1 MRPTFMSSA
10 TTLANIPGTSSL
22 RNCLSSTG
30 WLSPASLAA
39 SCRKHTAGH
48 CTKRQSHSGRRS
60 WPGEMAQ
67 GDLAK
72 GPWEP
77 KLATS
82 PGPLVGF
89 VHCPRGN
96 ECLHNSFSGNTIN
109 DFKICKRWFRE
120 QVLRRAKRRV
130 VCRRILSFLAKS
142 IDLLAKTSADPPAF
156 NRDPP
161 QRRSSSP
168 RISATSYMLGIRS
181 GKASTSGASTCGV
194 SFVGSASSSHP
205 NRSSMCSRCFLRIY
219 IYMQQ
224 TQAVH

>member
-130 VCRRILSFLAKS
+130 VCRRILSFWLS
-142 IDLLAKTSADPPAF
+142 LLFCWLRLRPIPRPSTEIHRRGGRVHRGYRPPH
-156 NRDPP
+156 
-161 QRRSSSP
+161 
-168 RISATSYMLGIRS
+168 I
-181 GKASTSGASTCGV
+181 C
-194 SFVGSASSSHP
+194 
-205 NRSSMCSRCFLRIY
+205 
-219 IYMQQ
+219 
-224 TQAVH
+224 